1 VNESN
6 QAWAVVLAG
15 GSGNRLRNLTTD
27 ARGVSVPKQYCS
39 LSGGPSLLE
48 LALRRAEQVVP
59 RATITTIVAKQHSQ
73 WWSEQLS
80 ALPGRN
86 IIVQPVNRGT
96 GLGILLSVLSVL
108 EQDAD
113 ARIVFLPSDHYVEK
127 EYVLAAATRNALD
140 LLRRFDRDI
149 VMVGITPESA
159 DPELGYI
166 VPGQHAFAGVF
177 DVDRFVE
184 KPQRSV
190 AEKMLAS
197 RCFWNSFIFAAR
209 GRYLLS
215 LFESLY
221 PHEVAEMRSA
231 LRADRHNRRAEM
243 LANLY
248 ERLPEI
254 DFSRQIVERSVN
266 RLKLV
271 AVSSCGW
278 NDLGTPERVAET
290 IRRLSQIPAD
300 RPNTLVEMP
309 RRRSSTASVW
319 NLAQAH
325 ASMAATV

>member
-1 VNESN
+1 
-6 QAWAVVLAG
+6 
-15 GSGNRLRNLTTD
+15 
-27 ARGVSVPKQYCS
+27 
-39 LSGGPSLLE
+39 
-48 LALRRAEQVVP
+48 VVP

-197 RCFWNSFIFAAR
+197 RCFWNSFIFAAHAPA
-209 GRYLLS
+209 LLG
-215 LFESLY
+215 
-221 PHEVAEMRSA
+221 MI
-231 LRADRHNRRAEM
+231 RRAQPDIVERM
-243 LANLY
+243 ETALARDA
-248 ERLPEI
+248 RLGARSIALEEVYTDLPSV
-254 DFSRQIVERSVN
+254 DFSRSIIEGAERTLRV
-266 RLKLV
+266 LTV
-271 AVSSCGW
+271 PACGW
-278 NDLGTPERVAET
+278 SDLGTPRRVAEALKRFEPVE
-290 IRRLSQIPAD
+290 RRDDAVRMPAFI
-300 RPNTLVEMP
+300 
-309 RRRSSTASVW
+309 
-319 NLAQAH
+319 NLAAQH
-325 ASMAATV
+325 ARLAIAG